1 MTLRL
6 RVISIFTISFIF
18 VFIFVFILFYLFF
31 QFSDQR
37 ILTATLLGQ
46 SSTWLKV
53 QEATHQQML
62 FHAYDE
68 SPGKA
73 SIWRLRGKRSP
84 IQAIKSGNKKRIARA
99 IKPLYQNLSKSGV
112 LDFIWIHKLSGEKII
127 DFGKG
132 FDNNNFTTKNIND
145 YSNLISFSN
154 ADQQIRKSNIYYNDS
169 FFSTITFPIYEN
181 ARKIGIV
188 VYGKLL
194 NGLVDDLSK
203 NTKTLAFIQNR
214 NLKTIYKTTNLSI
227 PINNG
232 GKTIFA
238 EIIDSDFF
246 KIFLDT
252 FPSLIL
258 PRSALNLG
266 SYNSNFINH
275 DGQYYRST
283 NLRVNQNSNIGE
295 IVLLTNSTADYLY
308 QKYYLLILSITILG
322 LTLIISYVI
331 NALLRRR
338 FKPLDQAI
346 DVLDALSKGDISV
359 DINTTSKDEV
369 GRIASAVSSFRTS
382 LIEREKIRGL
392 FGKYIPEQ
400 IAEQLMNSDENL
412 EPQLSVSSIIFIDLA
427 GFTSLSEGLPPQAI
441 VTLLNEYFSEI
452 VEILEKHDGVVA
464 QFQGDAVLAVFNE
477 LFSGSRHQSKALG
490 SALEIKDLVANK
502 TFGGHQLSCRIGL
515 SSGQVVSG
523 NVGAKDR
530 LSYTVYGDV
539 VNLASRLEN
548 LNKEFGTVI
557 LFDENIANSN
567 QDIKHYEIGKV
578 DIRGKKDKVRVYSI

>member
-1 MTLRL
+1 RL

-53 QEATHQQML
+53 QESTYQKML

-84 IQAIKSGNKKRIARA
+84 IQAIKSGNKKRISRA
-99 IKPLYQNLSKSGV
+99 IRPLYQNLSKSGV
-112 LDFIWIHKLSGEKII
+112 LDFIWIHKLTGEKII
-127 DFGKG
+127 DFGKN
-132 FDNNNFTTKNIND
+132 FDSKNFINENFYD

-154 ADQQIRKSNIYYNDS
+154 TDRQIRKNNIYYNDS
-169 FFSTITFPIYEN
+169 FFSTITFPIYAN

-194 NGLVDDLSK
+194 NRLVDDLSK
-203 NTKTLAFIQNR
+203 NTKTLAFIQNH
-214 NLKTIYKTTNLSI
+214 NLKTVYKTTNLGI
-227 PINNG
+227 PINNR

-238 EIIDSDFF
+238 EIVNSEFF
-246 KIFLDT
+246 IKFFEI
-252 FPSLIL
+252 FPSLNL
-258 PRSALNLG
+258 SSSALNLG
-266 SYNSNFINH
+266 SYSSNFINY

-283 NLRVNQNSNIGE
+283 NLKVNQNSNIGE
-295 IVLLTNSTADYLY
+295 IVLLTNSTADYTY
-308 QKYYLLILSITILG
+308 QKYYLLILSVTILG
-322 LTLIISYVI
+322 LTLIISFVI
-331 NALLRRR
+331 NTLLRRR

-346 DVLDALSKGDISV
+346 DVLGALSKGDTSV
-359 DINTTSKDEV
+359 DISTNSKDEV

-412 EPQLSVSSIIFIDLA
+412 EPQLSVSSIVFIDLA

-452 VEILEKHDGVVA
+452 VEIIEKYDGIVA

-477 LFSGSRHQSKALG
+477 LFSGSGHQSKALEA
-490 SALEIKDLVANK
+490 ALQIKDLVANK

-548 LNKEFGTVI
+548 LNKNFETVI

-567 QDIKHYEIGKV
+567 QEVKHYEIGKI
-578 DIRGKKDKVRVYSI
+578 DIRGKKDKVRVYSV